1 MASKNTTIA
10 AEIQINT
17 KYSGKTLKDLR
28 TDLKGLKDDLEN
40 AEFGSQEFNRLNKE
54 IDELQGHLNGTTKA
68 AAGSVKELKELK
80 KQLKETAAG
89 SDEFKRLSAQI
100 RDVEDGLENAKAGA
114 NDFAGALENA
124 DGPVGMLGK
133 GIRQLEI
140 ATSSWGAALKAS
152 GIGLLVALV
161 AGLAAAFAKNEE
173 AMKKLEPIMTQ
184 FGRILN
190 GILGAMQPIID
201 GFIDLATKALP
212 YVADAFRVAY
222 SALSS
227 FLQGIGM
234 VGSAVKKFIS
244 GDFAGAWDDAKK
256 SVTEFGTRY
265 EQANKGFIAGAKE
278 LTDTEKA
285 ELDKRAA
292 DRKAAKEKRDAEEKA
307 AKEKRDAEEKARL
320 EKAKADAKAYEDF
333 DTALQ
338 QRLIEIDDERKEKA
352 KKRAEELLEAQKTFD
367 KFYNDQ
373 LVKIKELDQTRED
386 TTFAT
391 NIAIQQSWAN
401 LGTSIANTIGYLS
414 GALKDGS
421 DLAKAFGIAQVA
433 ISTAASIGSI
443 LLSGKQQQAEYN
455 KAIAAGNA
463 TIGIGIANA
472 FIPGMQGLA
481 AGQILSGK
489 AAVGSAIAG
498 KAISKTNTAAQVIAA
513 GVAGAAQ
520 IAAILA
526 SKKSVSSGSVGGG
539 GDSNNNVSISPSAPL
554 MPSASTTTLNQA
566 QVNQMGNMAARA
578 YVVES
583 DISGNQERITRL
595 NRAARIS

>member
-1 MASKNTTIA
+1 MATKKTTIA
-10 AEIQINT
+10 AEIKIDT
-17 KYSGKTLKDLR
+17 GGAEKEVKDLKD
-28 TDLKGLKDDLEN
+28 GIQGIGN
-40 AEFGSQEFNRLNKE
+40 ATEGSIAQ
-54 IDELQGHLNGTTKA
+54 
-68 AAGSVKELKELK
+68 LKELK
-80 KQLKETAAG
+80 KQLKNTAAG
-89 SDEFKRLSAQI
+89 SEEFKKLYSQIDDLEDKIKGSKKASSDWIDTLESAGGPLGM
-100 RDVEDGLENAKAGA
+100 VGAALNKAK
-114 NDFAGALENA
+114 
-124 DGPVGMLGK
+124 V
-133 GIRQLEI
+133 
-140 ATSSWGAALKAS
+140 ATTSFSAALKAT
-152 GIGLLVALV
+152 GIGLLVSLV
-161 AGLAAAFAKNEE
+161 AGLAAAFAKNEG

-190 GILGAMQPIID
+190 GILGAMQPLID
-201 GFIDLATKALP
+201 TFIDLATKALP
-212 YVADAFRVAY
+212 YVTDGFRVAY
-222 SALSS
+222 SAMSS
-227 FLQGIGM
+227 FLQGLGL

-244 GDFAGAWDDAKK
+244 GDFSGAWDDAKK

-265 EQANKGFIAGAKE
+265 EDANKRFIAGTKE
-278 LTDTEKA
+278 LTDTEK
-285 ELDKRAA
+285 EQQAA
-292 DRKAAKEKRDAEEKA
+292 RLAARKAHDEKMKALAEKKA
-307 AKEKRDAEEKARL
+307 AEEKARL
-320 EKAKADAKAYEDF
+320 EKAEADAKAYEDF

-338 QRLIEIDDERKEKA
+338 QRLIELEDERIEKEK
-352 KKRAEELLEAQKTFD
+352 KRTEEAIARQELFN

-373 LVKIKELDQTRED
+373 LVKIKELEQVRED

-401 LGTSIANTIGYLS
+401 LGVSIANTIGNLS

-481 AGQILSGK
+481 AAQILSGK

-513 GVAGAAQ
+513 GIAGAAQ
-520 IAAILA
+520 IAAIVA
-526 SKKSVSSGSVGGG
+526 SKKSSSSGSISSG

>member
-1 MASKNTTIA
+1 
-10 AEIQINT
+10 
-17 KYSGKTLKDLR
+17 
-28 TDLKGLKDDLEN
+28 
-40 AEFGSQEFNRLNKE
+40 
-54 IDELQGHLNGTTKA
+54 
-68 AAGSVKELKELK
+68 
-80 KQLKETAAG
+80 
-89 SDEFKRLSAQI
+89 
-100 RDVEDGLENAKAGA
+100 
-114 NDFAGALENA
+114 
-124 DGPVGMLGK
+124 
-133 GIRQLEI
+133 
-140 ATSSWGAALKAS
+140 
-152 GIGLLVALV
+152 
-161 AGLAAAFAKNEE
+161 
-173 AMKKLEPIMTQ
+173 MKKLQPVFTQ

-190 GILGAMQPIID
+190 GILGAMQPLID
-201 GFIDLATKALP
+201 TFIDLATKALP
-212 YVADAFRVAY
+212 YVTDGFRVAY
-222 SALSS
+222 SAMSS
-227 FLQGIGM
+227 FLQGLGLI
-234 VGSAVKKFIS
+234 GSAVKKFIS
-244 GDFAGAWDDAKK
+244 GDFSGAWDDAKK

-265 EQANKGFIAGAKE
+265 ENANKRFIAGSKE
-278 LTDTEKA
+278 LTDTEK
-285 ELDKRAA
+285 EQQAA
-292 DRKAAKEKRDAEEKA
+292 RLAARKAHDEKMKALAEKKA
-307 AKEKRDAEEKARL
+307 AEEKARL
-320 EKAKADAKAYEDF
+320 EKAEADAKAYEDF

-338 QRLIEIDDERKEKA
+338 QRLIEIEDERIEKEK
-352 KKRAEELLEAQKTFD
+352 KRTEDAIARQELFN

-373 LVKIKELDQTRED
+373 LVKIKELEQARED

-401 LGTSIANTIGYLS
+401 LGTSIANTIGNLS

-481 AGQILSGK
+481 TAQILSGK

-513 GVAGAAQ
+513 GIAGAAQ
-520 IAAILA
+520 IAAIVA
-526 SKKSVSSGSVGGG
+526 SKKASSSGSISGG

>member
-1 MASKNTTIA
+1 MASKNTKIA

-17 KYSGKTLKDLR
+17 QYSGKTLKDLK
-28 TDLKGLKDDLEN
+28 TDLKELKDNLEN
-40 AEFGSQEFNRLNKE
+40 AEFGSKEFNRLNKE
-54 IDELQGHLNGTTKA
+54 IDDLQNHLNGTTKA

-80 KQLKETAAG
+80 RQLKETSAG
-89 SDEFKRLSAQI
+89 SDEFKKLSAQI

-152 GIGLLVALV
+152 GIGLLVGLV
-161 AGLAAAFAKNEE
+161 AGLAAAFAKNED

-184 FGRILN
+184 FGKILN
-190 GILGAMQPIID
+190 GILGAMQPLID
-201 GFIDLATKALP
+201 GFIDLATKAMP
-212 YVADAFRVAY
+212 YVADAFKVAY

-227 FLQGIGM
+227 FLQGLGM

-244 GDFAGAWDDAKK
+244 GDFSGAWNDAKK

-265 EQANKGFIAGAKE
+265 EAANKRFIAGSKE

-285 ELDKRAA
+285 EQAKRLADQKAA
-292 DRKAAKEKRDAEEKA
+292 NEKAAAERKAAKDKK
-307 AKEKRDAEEKARL
+307 DAEEKARI
-320 EKAKADAKAYEDF
+320 EKAKADAKAYEEIE
-333 DTALQ
+333 LKIQ
-338 QRLIEIDDERKEKA
+338 QRLIELEDEKIEKA
-352 KKRAEELLEAQKTFD
+352 KKRAEELYENQKKFD
-367 KFYNDQ
+367 EFYNNQ
-373 LVKIKELDQTRED
+373 LVKINELEQARQD

-391 NIAIQQSWAN
+391 NIAIQQSWVN
-401 LGTSIANTIGYLS
+401 LGSSIANTIGNLS
-414 GALKDGS
+414 SALEDGS

-443 LLSGKQQQAEYN
+443 LLSGQQQQAEYN
-455 KAIAAGNA
+455 KAIAAGNS
-463 TIGIGIANA
+463 TIGIGMANA

-481 AGQILSGK
+481 TAQIASGK
-489 AAVGSAIAG
+489 AAVGAAIAG

-520 IAAILA
+520 IAAIL
-526 SKKSVSSGSVGGG
+526 STKKSASSGSASGG
-539 GDSNNNVSISPSAPL
+539 GDSSSASVSPSAPL
-554 MPSASTTTLNQA
+554 LPSPATTTINQA

-583 DISGNQERITRL
+583 DVSGNQERITRL
-595 NRAARIS
+595 NRAARIN

>member
-17 KYSGKTLKDLR
+17 KYSGKTLKDLK
-28 TDLKGLKDDLEN
+28 TDLKDLKDNLQN

-114 NDFAGALENA
+114 NDFAGALEQA

-133 GIRQLEI
+133 GLRQLEI

-152 GIGLLVALV
+152 GIGLLVGLV
-161 AGLAAAFAKNEE
+161 AGLAAAFAKNEG

-190 GILGAMQPIID
+190 GILGAMQPLID
-201 GFIDLATKALP
+201 AFIDLATKAMP
-212 YVADAFRVAY
+212 YVTDAFRVAY

-227 FLQGIGM
+227 FLQGLGM

-244 GDFAGAWDDAKK
+244 GDFSGAWDDAKK

-265 EQANKGFIAGAKE
+265 EKANKGFIAGAKE

-285 ELDKRAA
+285 EQAKRLADQKAA
-292 DRKAAKEKRDAEEKA
+292 NEKAAAERKAAKEKK
-307 AKEKRDAEEKARL
+307 DAEEKARL

-391 NIAIQQSWAN
+391 NIGIQQSWAN
-401 LGTSIANTIGYLS
+401 LGTSIANTIGNLS

-433 ISTAASIGSI
+433 IATAASIGTI

-463 TIGIGIANA
+463 AIGVGISTA

-481 AGQILSGK
+481 AKQIGSGA
-489 AAVGSAIAG
+489 AAVKLAIAG

-513 GVAGAAQ
+513 GIAGAAQ
-520 IAAILA
+520 IAAIVA
-526 SKKSVSSGSVGGG
+526 SKKSSSGTISGG

-554 MPSASTTTLNQA
+554 MPSPSTTTLNQA

-583 DISGNQERITRL
+583 DVSGNQERIIRL
-595 NRAARIS
+595 NRAARIN